1 MSAFYFGNRLPKLQ
15 YVHAGSL
22 RRRRPFEQLHV
33 AMQIRLY
40 LCAMTAHP
48 AFRATRPYAFRLV
61 VEPFCPSGANL
72 AADCRCAMS
81 QQLTGFREGQ
91 FINLLRKLALAILV
105 SRFVFLVLL
114 DIIICIFGN
123 TRSSKTVQVFPV
135 IESSSESFVLTVP
148 RQHTHLSVADIKVIE
163 FIIITVR
170 YEQCL
175 EIQVRFLEC
184 ERDVLQVPLCSI
196 RVAAPYPPFSRLPD
210 IPARSRLYH
219 QGSLYPHPCD
229 ALPPT

>member
-1 MSAFYFGNRLPKLQ
+1 ML
-15 YVHAGSL
+15 
-22 RRRRPFEQLHV
+22 FEPVRTHT
-33 AMQIRLY
+33 I
-40 LCAMTAHP
+40 
-48 AFRATRPYAFRLV
+48 
-61 VEPFCPSGANL
+61 
-72 AADCRCAMS
+72 DC
-81 QQLTGFREGQ
+81 TE
-91 FINLLRKLALAILV
+91 IDLLRKLALAILV

-135 IESSSESFVLTVP
+135 IESSRESFVLTVP
-148 RQHTHLSVADIKVIE
+148 RQHTHLRVADIKVIE

-175 EIQVRFLEC
+175 EVQIRFLEC

-196 RVAAPYPPFSRLPD
+196 RVVTPYPPFSRLPD

-219 QGSLYPHPCD
+219 QGSMFPHPCD

>member
-1 MSAFYFGNRLPKLQ
+1 MLFEPVRT
-15 YVHAGSL
+15 HA
-22 RRRRPFEQLHV
+22 
-33 AMQIRLY
+33 ID
-40 LCAMTAHP
+40 CAEIH
-48 AFRATRPYAFRLV
+48 F
-61 VEPFCPSGANL
+61 
-72 AADCRCAMS
+72 
-81 QQLTGFREGQ
+81 
-91 FINLLRKLALAILV
+91 LRKLTLAILV
-105 SRFVFLVLL
+105 SRFIFLVLL

-123 TRSSKTVQVFPV
+123 TGSRKTVQVFPM
-135 IESSSESFVLTVP
+135 IESSRKSFVFTVP

-175 EIQVRFLEC
+175 EVQIRFLEC

-196 RVAAPYPPFSRLPD
+196 RVVAPYPPFSRLPD

-219 QGSLYPHPCD
+219 QGFRYPHPCD